1 MGSIGRLGRCR
12 VPASRARGSE
22 NKVGGGQIDAG
33 GGEKSSPRC
42 ERGMLCSLPFTVSFF
57 AFLFF
62 LNDIVHCFDIK
73 KQKNKNTENYLGSH
87 SDAFL
92 S

>member
-33 GGEKSSPRC
+33 GKEIISQVREGHALFTAFHSKL
-42 ERGMLCSLPFTVSFF
+42 LCFF
-57 AFLFF
+57 IL
-62 LNDIVHCFDIK
+62 LK
-73 KQKNKNTENYLGSH
+73 
-87 SDAFL
+87 
-92 S
+92 